1 MIAVELERTDGKHW
15 HIQIGV
21 VEKWVAGIVAGGFIG
36 GLVWFASNV
45 LDRLDKQAEAA
56 IAASDRMGKMELNQ
70 AVQSGQLLTLSTQLS
85 DVPALRTGQAELKVR
100 VDALEEGQRE
110 LRHMRGLR

>member
-1 MIAVELERTDGKHW
+1 MELERTDGRHW
-15 HIQIGV
+15 HFALGP
-21 VEKWVAGIVAGGFIG
+21 VEKWVAVIVASGAVGGAI
-36 GLVWFASNV
+36 WFANNV
-45 LDRLDKQAEAA
+45 LVRLDKQAEAA
-56 IAASDRMGKMELNQ
+56 IVASDRMGKFELNQ